1 MRFFAKTKRKW
12 RAVILC
18 GTLVGLDGTARGLNA
33 QQVQG
38 QGSSRSSDVAQFDAF
53 LDAHPD
59 IDAHLRANP
68 SLVTNAEYLEAHP
81 QLETFLN
88 QHPQVQ
94 TQVGQDSS
102 FFMEREKR
110 FDAKEARNRTNPNP
124 DLDQRQVAT
133 MDQFLDKNPNID
145 QDLRRNPSLVNN
157 AKYLEAHPH
166 LQSFLNQHPNVKEE
180 IAENP
185 RFFMQREN
193 RFEAQESSGRTSTGT
208 PEPSRRA
215 STQTQD
221 RDAANPNPDLTGRQV
236 ATLDRFLDGHPDVDQ
251 TLRKNPWLIRNAEYL
266 HEHPELQT
274 FLNQHPELKE
284 ESAETPA
291 YLMQREKR
299 FDAQE
304 RSRRGDSPNPDL
316 TRQQV
321 ATLDRF
327 LDSHPDIDQTL
338 AKNPWLIRNAEYLHE
353 HPELQTFLNQH
364 PELKEES
371 AETPAYLMQR
381 EKRFDAQERSRRGD
395 NPNPDLTRQQVAT
408 LDRFL
413 DSHPDVDQTL
423 RGNPWLIRNAE
434 YLHEHPELQT
444 FLNQHPELKE
454 ESAETPAYL
463 MQREKRFDSRE
474 ASGRNRDTDR
484 DVNRDRDANAEANA
498 GANDRDANRDRDVNV
513 ARERDANTDRDF
525 NRPSSANP
533 DLTNQGVASMDD
545 FLDRHQDVAKSL
557 EKKPE
562 LLNDRGYLK
571 RHKDLDEFLA
581 EHPAVRQEAQ
591 ENPSYFMRRE
601 NRFEAGNNMD
611 RDIPDRDRSRGA
623 DVDSGR
629 IRDRDDRVDADLDK
643 KELQDMDRFLD
654 KHKQIEKDLQKNP
667 SLANDDKYLKHH
679 KSLESFLSKNPQ
691 VGEELKANPSA
702 FMQRQERFEQKK
714 MNNHQPVHKTKI
726 EEKEQ
731 THTATP
737 H

>member
-33 QQVQG
+33 QQAQG

-157 AKYLEAHPH
+157 AKYLEAHPQ

-215 STQTQD
+215 STQSQD
-221 RDAANPNPDLTGRQV
+221 RDAANPNPDLTRQQV

-251 TLRKNPWLIRNAEYL
+251 TLRK
-266 HEHPELQT
+266 
-274 FLNQHPELKE
+274 
-284 ESAETPA
+284 
-291 YLMQREKR
+291 
-299 FDAQE
+299 
-304 RSRRGDSPNPDL
+304 
-316 TRQQV
+316 
-321 ATLDRF
+321 
-327 LDSHPDIDQTL
+327 
-338 AKNPWLIRNAEYLHE
+338 
-353 HPELQTFLNQH
+353 
-364 PELKEES
+364 
-371 AETPAYLMQR
+371 
-381 EKRFDAQERSRRGD
+381 
-395 NPNPDLTRQQVAT
+395 
-408 LDRFL
+408 
-413 DSHPDVDQTL
+413 
-423 RGNPWLIRNAE
+423 NPWLIRNAE

-484 DVNRDRDANAEANA
+484 DVNRDRDAN
-498 GANDRDANRDRDVNV
+498 V

-525 NRPSSANP
+525 NRHSSANP
-533 DLTNQGVASMDD
+533 DLTNQEVASMDD

-571 RHKDLDEFLA
+571 RHKDLDEFLT

-601 NRFEAGNNMD
+601 NGFEARNNMD
-611 RDIPDRDRSRGA
+611 RNIPDRDRSRGV

-629 IRDRDDRVDADLDK
+629 IRDRDDRADADLDK
-643 KELQDMDRFLD
+643 KELQDMNRFLD
-654 KHKQIEKDLQKNP
+654 KHKRIEKDLQKDP
-667 SLANDDKYLKHH
+667 SLVNDDKYLKHH

-714 MNNHQPVHKTKI
+714 MNNHQPVHKMKI